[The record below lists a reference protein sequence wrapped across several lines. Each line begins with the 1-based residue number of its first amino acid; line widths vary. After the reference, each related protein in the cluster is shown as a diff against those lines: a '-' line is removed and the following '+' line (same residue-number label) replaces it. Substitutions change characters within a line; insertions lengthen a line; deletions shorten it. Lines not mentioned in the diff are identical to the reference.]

1 MPSVPSAVKK
11 TAAKIPN
18 NYAAAREEG
27 RGSAE
32 LLILPDGRILAHNIT
47 PAMAALLAELAPD
60 DPDMRRRA
68 DALST
73 PPSATA
79 SRSQAPAISIRP

>member
-1 MPSVPSAVKK
+1 MSSVRSVVKNSSARIPS
-11 TAAKIPN
+11 

-68 DALST
+68 EALST
-73 PPSATA
+73 
-79 SRSQAPAISIRP
+79 APRPARVAG